1 MHSILLSRIILRKYG
16 NRSVSSAFLP
26 AGGQV
31 LPTISPIA
39 SQRIGA
45 LQFLGTLQGRSFMDR
60 EPAPSATIRL
70 INVKKH
76 FKDRDVE
83 ALGGVD
89 LEVAKGEFVT
99 LIGPSGSG
107 KSTLLELL
115 GDIGDE
121 GGPSKGEILI
131 EEKTPQELR
140 QARGYGIVFQDST
153 LFPWYRVL
161 ENCLLPFRIA
171 KSSLPE
177 KEQRKRIESLLEM
190 VGLDRKFWSY
200 YPKELSGGMQQRV
213 AIVRALALDPPL
225 LLMDEPFG
233 ALDDLTRKSM
243 QMLLLDI
250 WAKTGKTI
258 LMVTHSISEAC
269 FMSDRVIVLSHRPGR
284 IVRIVPIP
292 LDRPRERSM
301 TETKAFPRICG
312 MVREALGSG
321 EKLEE
326 DTSIKE

>member
-1 MHSILLSRIILRKYG
+1 MG
-16 NRSVSSAFLP
+16 EQTTPPV
-26 AGGQV
+26 
-31 LPTISPIA
+31 
-39 SQRIGA
+39 
-45 LQFLGTLQGRSFMDR
+45 
-60 EPAPSATIRL
+60 TIRFV
-70 INVKKH
+70 NVKKH

-89 LEVAKGEFVT
+89 LDVSQREFIT

-121 GGPSKGEILI
+121 GGPTEGNILI
-131 EEKTPQELR
+131 DGKTPEQLR
-140 QARGYGIVFQDST
+140 RERGYGIVFQEST
-153 LFPWYRVL
+153 LFPWYRVF
-161 ENCLLPFRIA
+161 ENAILPFQISKSRI
-171 KSSLPE
+171 P
-177 KEQRKRIESLLEM
+177 KEEQIRRTEMLLEM
-190 VGLDRKFWSY
+190 VGLDRRFWSY

-250 WAKTGKTI
+250 WSKTKKTI

-269 FMSDRVIVLSHRPGR
+269 FMSDRVVVLSHRPGR
-284 IVRIVPIP
+284 ITRIINIP
-292 LDRPRERSM
+292 LSRPRERSM
-301 TETKAFPRICG
+301 TDTKAFVRICG

-321 EKLEE
+321 GALEE
-326 DTSIKE
+326 DASIKE

>member
-1 MHSILLSRIILRKYG
+1 MNQEATPPII
-16 NRSVSSAFLP
+16 
-26 AGGQV
+26 
-31 LPTISPIA
+31 
-39 SQRIGA
+39 
-45 LQFLGTLQGRSFMDR
+45 
-60 EPAPSATIRL
+60 IRFV
-70 INVKKH
+70 NVKKH

-83 ALGGVD
+83 ALGGID
-89 LEVAKGEFVT
+89 LEVAQGEFIT

-121 GGPSKGEILI
+121 GGPTEGNILI
-131 EEKTPQELR
+131 DGKTPEQLR
-140 QARGYGIVFQDST
+140 RERGYGIVFQEST
-153 LFPWYRVL
+153 LFPWYRVF
-161 ENCLLPFRIA
+161 ENAILPFQISRSKI
-171 KSSLPE
+171 P
-177 KEQRKRIESLLEM
+177 KEEQIGRTEMLLEM
-190 VGLDRKFWSY
+190 VGLDRRFWSY

-250 WAKTGKTI
+250 WSRTKKTI

-269 FMSDRVIVLSHRPGR
+269 FMSDRVVVLSHRPGR
-284 IVRIVPIP
+284 ITRIITIP

-301 TETKAFPRICG
+301 TDTKAFVRICG

-321 EKLEE
+321 GALEE

>member
-1 MHSILLSRIILRKYG
+1 MHQKT
-16 NRSVSSAFLP
+16 P
-26 AGGQV
+26 
-31 LPTISPIA
+31 PPIA
-39 SQRIGA
+39 
-45 LQFLGTLQGRSFMDR
+45 
-60 EPAPSATIRL
+60 IRL
-70 INVKKH
+70 VNVKKY

-83 ALGGVD
+83 ALGGVS
-89 LEVAKGEFVT
+89 LEVLRGEFIT

-121 GGPSKGEILI
+121 GGPTDGEISI
-131 EEKTPQELR
+131 EGKTPEELR
-140 QARGYGIVFQDST
+140 RTRGYGIVFQEST
-153 LFPWYRVL
+153 LFPWYRIF

-171 KSSLPE
+171 KSRLPG
-177 KEQRKRIESLLEM
+177 EQQVRRIEMLLEM
-190 VGLDRKFWSY
+190 VELDKKFWSY
-200 YPKELSGGMQQRV
+200 YPRELSGGMQQRV

-250 WAKTGKTI
+250 WSKTKKTI

-269 FMSDRVIVLSHRPGR
+269 FMSDRVVVLSHRPGR
-284 IVRIVPIP
+284 IARMVSIP

-301 TETKAFPRICG
+301 SETKAFARICSI
-312 MVREALGSG
+312 VREALGSG
-321 EKLEE
+321 GMLEE
-326 DTSIKE
+326 EGSIKE

>member
-1 MHSILLSRIILRKYG
+1 M
-16 NRSVSSAFLP
+16 NQEATP
-26 AGGQV
+26 
-31 LPTISPIA
+31 PI
-39 SQRIGA
+39 
-45 LQFLGTLQGRSFMDR
+45 
-60 EPAPSATIRL
+60 TIRFV
-70 INVKKH
+70 NVKKH

-89 LEVAKGEFVT
+89 LEVAQGEFIT

-121 GGPSKGEILI
+121 GGPTEGNILI
-131 EEKTPQELR
+131 DGKTPEQLR
-140 QARGYGIVFQDST
+140 REQGYGIVFQEST
-153 LFPWYRVL
+153 LFPWYRVF
-161 ENCLLPFRIA
+161 ENAILPFQIA
-171 KSSLPE
+171 RSKIP
-177 KEQRKRIESLLEM
+177 KDQQVRRIESLLEM
-190 VGLDRKFWSY
+190 VDLDRKFWSY

-250 WAKTGKTI
+250 WARTKKTI

-269 FMSDRVIVLSHRPGR
+269 FMSDRVVVLSHRPGR
-284 IVRIVPIP
+284 INRIVSIP

-301 TETKAFPRICG
+301 TETKAFARICG
-312 MVREALGSG
+312 MVTDALGSG
-321 EKLEE
+321 GGLEE

>member
-1 MHSILLSRIILRKYG
+1 MSEETT
-16 NRSVSSAFLP
+16 P
-26 AGGQV
+26 
-31 LPTISPIA
+31 PI
-39 SQRIGA
+39 
-45 LQFLGTLQGRSFMDR
+45 
-60 EPAPSATIRL
+60 TIRFV
-70 INVKKH
+70 NVKKH

-83 ALGGVD
+83 ALGGID
-89 LEVAKGEFVT
+89 LEVAQGEFVT

-121 GGPSKGEILI
+121 GGPTEGRILI
-131 EEKTPQELR
+131 DGKTPEQLR
-140 QARGYGIVFQDST
+140 RERGYGIVFQEST
-153 LFPWYRVL
+153 LFPWYRVF
-161 ENCLLPFRIA
+161 ENAILPFQIS
-171 KSSLPE
+171 KSKIPHD
-177 KEQRKRIESLLEM
+177 EQIGRTEMLLEM
-190 VGLDRKFWSY
+190 VGLDRRFWSY

-213 AIVRALALDPPL
+213 AIVRALALDPPF

-250 WAKTGKTI
+250 WSKTKKTI

-269 FMSDRVIVLSHRPGR
+269 FMSDRVVVLSHRPGR
-284 IVRIVPIP
+284 ITRIITIP

-301 TETKAFPRICG
+301 TDTKAFVRICG

-321 EKLEE
+321 GALEE

>member
-1 MHSILLSRIILRKYG
+1 MKQD
-16 NRSVSSAFLP
+16 ATP
-26 AGGQV
+26 
-31 LPTISPIA
+31 PI
-39 SQRIGA
+39 
-45 LQFLGTLQGRSFMDR
+45 
-60 EPAPSATIRL
+60 TIRFV
-70 INVKKH
+70 NVKKH

-89 LEVAKGEFVT
+89 LEVAQGEFVT

-121 GGPSKGEILI
+121 GGPTEGRILI
-131 EEKTPQELR
+131 DGKTPEQLR
-140 QARGYGIVFQDST
+140 RERGYGIVFQEST
-153 LFPWYRVL
+153 LFPWYRVF
-161 ENCLLPFRIA
+161 ENAILPFQIS
-171 KSSLPE
+171 KSKIPNDKQIGRTE
-177 KEQRKRIESLLEM
+177 MLLEM
-190 VGLDRKFWSY
+190 VGLDRRFWSY

-250 WAKTGKTI
+250 WAKTRKTI

-269 FMSDRVIVLSHRPGR
+269 FMSDRVVVLSRRPGR
-284 IVRIVPIP
+284 ITRIVTIP
-292 LDRPRERSM
+292 LDRPRDRSM
-301 TETKAFPRICG
+301 TDTKAFARICG

-321 EKLEE
+321 GGLEE

>member
-1 MHSILLSRIILRKYG
+1 M
-16 NRSVSSAFLP
+16 NQEATP
-26 AGGQV
+26 
-31 LPTISPIA
+31 PI
-39 SQRIGA
+39 
-45 LQFLGTLQGRSFMDR
+45 
-60 EPAPSATIRL
+60 TIRFV
-70 INVKKH
+70 NVKKH

-83 ALGGVD
+83 ALGGID
-89 LEVAKGEFVT
+89 LEVAQGEFIT

-121 GGPSKGEILI
+121 GGPTEGKILI
-131 EEKTPQELR
+131 DGKTPEVLR
-140 QARGYGIVFQDST
+140 RERGYGIVFQEST
-153 LFPWYRVL
+153 LFPWYRVF
-161 ENCLLPFRIA
+161 ENAILPFQIA
-171 KSSLPE
+171 RSKIS
-177 KEQRKRIESLLEM
+177 KEEQVRRIESLLEM
-190 VGLDRKFWSY
+190 VDLDRKFWPY
-200 YPKELSGGMQQRV
+200 YPRELSGGMQQRV

-250 WAKTGKTI
+250 WAKTKKTI

-269 FMSDRVIVLSHRPGR
+269 FMSDRVVVLSHRPGR
-284 IVRIVPIP
+284 ITRIVTIP
-292 LDRPRERSM
+292 LDRPRDRSM
-301 TETKAFPRICG
+301 TDTKAFARICG

-321 EKLEE
+321 GGLEE

>member
-1 MHSILLSRIILRKYG
+1 M
-16 NRSVSSAFLP
+16 NQEATP
-26 AGGQV
+26 
-31 LPTISPIA
+31 PI
-39 SQRIGA
+39 
-45 LQFLGTLQGRSFMDR
+45 
-60 EPAPSATIRL
+60 TIRF

-83 ALGGVD
+83 ALGGID
-89 LEVAKGEFVT
+89 LEVAQGEFVT

-121 GGPSKGEILI
+121 GGPTEGGILI
-131 EEKTPQELR
+131 DGKTPEVLR
-140 QARGYGIVFQDST
+140 RERGYVIVFQEST
-153 LFPWYRVL
+153 LFPWYRVF
-161 ENCLLPFRIA
+161 ENAILPFQIA
-171 KSSLPE
+171 RSKIPNE
-177 KEQRKRIESLLEM
+177 EQVRRIESLLEM
-190 VGLDRKFWSY
+190 VDLDKKFWCY
-200 YPKELSGGMQQRV
+200 YPRELSGGMQQRV

-250 WAKTGKTI
+250 WAKTRKTI

-269 FMSDRVIVLSHRPGR
+269 FMSDRVVVLSSRPGR
-284 IVRIVPIP
+284 ITRIVTIP
-292 LDRPRERSM
+292 LDRPRERSIVD
-301 TETKAFPRICG
+301 TKAFGRICG

-321 EKLEE
+321 GGLEE

>member
-1 MHSILLSRIILRKYG
+1 M
-16 NRSVSSAFLP
+16 NQEVTP
-26 AGGQV
+26 
-31 LPTISPIA
+31 PI
-39 SQRIGA
+39 
-45 LQFLGTLQGRSFMDR
+45 
-60 EPAPSATIRL
+60 TIRFV
-70 INVKKH
+70 NVKKH

-83 ALGGVD
+83 ALGGID
-89 LEVAKGEFVT
+89 LEVAQGELIT

-121 GGPSKGEILI
+121 GGPTEGNILI
-131 EEKTPQELR
+131 DGKTPEQLR
-140 QARGYGIVFQDST
+140 RERGYGIVFQEST
-153 LFPWYRVL
+153 LFPWYRVF
-161 ENCLLPFRIA
+161 ENAILPFQIS
-171 KSSLPE
+171 KSKIP
-177 KEQRKRIESLLEM
+177 KEEQIGRTEMLLEM
-190 VGLDRKFWSY
+190 VGLDRRFWSY

-250 WAKTGKTI
+250 WSKTKKTI

-269 FMSDRVIVLSHRPGR
+269 FMSDRVVVLSHRPGR
-284 IVRIVPIP
+284 ITRIITIP

-301 TETKAFPRICG
+301 TDTKAFVRICG

-321 EKLEE
+321 GALEE
-326 DTSIKE
+326 DASIKE

>member
-1 MHSILLSRIILRKYG
+1 M
-16 NRSVSSAFLP
+16 NPDSAP
-26 AGGQV
+26 PVA
-31 LPTISPIA
+31 
-39 SQRIGA
+39 
-45 LQFLGTLQGRSFMDR
+45 
-60 EPAPSATIRL
+60 IRL

-83 ALGGVD
+83 ALGGVN
-89 LEVAKGEFVT
+89 LEVARAEFIT

-121 GGPSKGEILI
+121 GGPSEGNILI
-131 EEKTPQELR
+131 EGKTPQELR
-140 QARGYGIVFQDST
+140 QARGYGIVFQDSI
-153 LFPWYRVL
+153 LFPWYRVF

-171 KSSLPE
+171 KSEIPE
-177 KEQRKRIESLLEM
+177 KEQTKRIESLLEM

-233 ALDDLTRKSM
+233 ALDDLTRKTM

-250 WAKTGKTI
+250 WAKTLKTI

-269 FMSDRVIVLSHRPGR
+269 FMSDRVVVLSHRPGR
-284 IVRIVPIP
+284 IVRMISIP

-301 TETKAFPRICG
+301 TETKAFARICA
-312 MVREALGSG
+312 MVRDALGSG
-321 EKLEE
+321 EPEE
-326 DTSIKE
+326 DASIKE

>member
-1 MHSILLSRIILRKYG
+1 MHPESI
-16 NRSVSSAFLP
+16 P
-26 AGGQV
+26 
-31 LPTISPIA
+31 PIA
-39 SQRIGA
+39 
-45 LQFLGTLQGRSFMDR
+45 
-60 EPAPSATIRL
+60 IRL

-89 LEVAKGEFVT
+89 LEVARGELVS

-121 GGPSKGEILI
+121 GGPTEGEIHI

-140 QARGYGIVFQDST
+140 RSRGYGIVFQEST
-153 LFPWYRVL
+153 LFPWYRVF
-161 ENCLLPFRIA
+161 ENCLLPFWIA
-171 KSSLPE
+171 KSDLS
-177 KEQRKRIESLLEM
+177 KEEQAKRIESLLEM

-213 AIVRALALDPPL
+213 AIVRALTLDPPF

-233 ALDDLTRKSM
+233 SLDDLTRKSM

-250 WAKTGKTI
+250 WSKTRKTI
-258 LMVTHSISEAC
+258 IMVTHSISEAC
-269 FMSDRVIVLSHRPGR
+269 FMSDRVVVLSQRPGR
-284 IVRIVPIP
+284 IVRMIPIP

-301 TETKAFPRICG
+301 MESRDFTRICG

-321 EKLEE
+321 GELQE
-326 DTSIKE
+326 DPSIKD

>member
-1 MHSILLSRIILRKYG
+1 MKQDATPPI
-16 NRSVSSAFLP
+16 
-26 AGGQV
+26 
-31 LPTISPIA
+31 TI
-39 SQRIGA
+39 
-45 LQFLGTLQGRSFMDR
+45 QFV
-60 EPAPSATIRL
+60 
-70 INVKKH
+70 NVKKH

-83 ALGGVD
+83 ALGGID
-89 LEVAKGEFVT
+89 LEVAQGEFIT

-121 GGPSKGEILI
+121 GGPTEGKILI
-131 EEKTPQELR
+131 DGKTPEQLR
-140 QARGYGIVFQDST
+140 RERGYGIVFQEST
-153 LFPWYRVL
+153 LFPWYRVF
-161 ENCLLPFRIA
+161 ENAILPFQIS
-171 KSSLPE
+171 KSRVP
-177 KEQRKRIESLLEM
+177 KEEQIGRTEMLLEM
-190 VGLDRKFWSY
+190 VGLDRRFWSY

-213 AIVRALALDPPL
+213 AIVRALSLDPPL

-250 WAKTGKTI
+250 WSKTKKTI

-269 FMSDRVIVLSHRPGR
+269 FMSDRVVVLSHRPGR
-284 IVRIVPIP
+284 ITRIITIP

-301 TETKAFPRICG
+301 TDTKAFVRICG

-321 EKLEE
+321 GALEE

>member
-1 MHSILLSRIILRKYG
+1 MTEEAAPPII
-16 NRSVSSAFLP
+16 
-26 AGGQV
+26 
-31 LPTISPIA
+31 
-39 SQRIGA
+39 
-45 LQFLGTLQGRSFMDR
+45 
-60 EPAPSATIRL
+60 IRFV
-70 INVKKH
+70 NVKKH

-83 ALGGVD
+83 ALGGID
-89 LEVAKGEFVT
+89 LEVAQGEFIT

-121 GGPSKGEILI
+121 GGPTEGCILI
-131 EEKTPQELR
+131 DGKTPEQLR
-140 QARGYGIVFQDST
+140 RERGYGIVFQEST
-153 LFPWYRVL
+153 LFPWYRVF
-161 ENCLLPFRIA
+161 ENAILPFQIS
-171 KSSLPE
+171 KSKIP
-177 KEQRKRIESLLEM
+177 KEEQIGHTEMLLEM
-190 VGLDRKFWSY
+190 VGLDRRFWSY

-250 WAKTGKTI
+250 WSRTKKTI

-269 FMSDRVIVLSHRPGR
+269 FMSDRVVVLSHRPGR
-284 IVRIVPIP
+284 ITRIITIP

-301 TETKAFPRICG
+301 TDTKAFVRICG

-321 EKLEE
+321 GALEE
-326 DTSIKE
+326 ETSIKE

>member
-1 MHSILLSRIILRKYG
+1 MQSNQK
-16 NRSVSSAFLP
+16 ATP
-26 AGGQV
+26 
-31 LPTISPIA
+31 PI
-39 SQRIGA
+39 
-45 LQFLGTLQGRSFMDR
+45 
-60 EPAPSATIRL
+60 TIRFV
-70 INVKKH
+70 NVKKH
-76 FKDRDVE
+76 FRDRDVE
-83 ALGGVD
+83 ALGGID
-89 LEVAKGEFVT
+89 LEVAQGEFVT

-121 GGPSKGEILI
+121 GGPTEGNILI
-131 EEKTPQELR
+131 DGKDPEQLR
-140 QARGYGIVFQDST
+140 RERGYGIVFQEST
-153 LFPWYRVL
+153 LFPWYRVF
-161 ENCLLPFRIA
+161 ENAILPFQIS
-171 KSSLPE
+171 KSEIP
-177 KEQRKRIESLLEM
+177 KEEQIGRTEMLLEM
-190 VGLDRKFWSY
+190 VGLDRRFWSY

-250 WAKTGKTI
+250 WSKTKKTI

-269 FMSDRVIVLSHRPGR
+269 FMSDRVVVLSHRPGR
-284 IVRIVPIP
+284 ITRIITIP
-292 LDRPRERSM
+292 LERPRERSM
-301 TETKAFPRICG
+301 TDTKAFVRICG

-321 EKLEE
+321 GALEE

>member
-1 MHSILLSRIILRKYG
+1 MPSD
-16 NRSVSSAFLP
+16 A
-26 AGGQV
+26 A
-31 LPTISPIA
+31 
-39 SQRIGA
+39 
-45 LQFLGTLQGRSFMDR
+45 
-60 EPAPSATIRL
+60 APVAIRL

-83 ALGGVD
+83 ALGGIN
-89 LEVAKGEFVT
+89 LEVAQAEFIT
-99 LIGPSGSG
+99 MIGPSGSG

-121 GGPSKGEILI
+121 GGPSEGDILI

-140 QARGYGIVFQDST
+140 RARGYGIVFQDSV
-153 LFPWYRVL
+153 LFPWYRVF

-171 KSSLPE
+171 KSEIPE
-177 KEQRKRIESLLEM
+177 KEQMKRIESLLEM
-190 VGLDRKFWSY
+190 VGLDRKFWTY

-250 WAKTGKTI
+250 WAKTRKTI
-258 LMVTHSISEAC
+258 LMVTHSITEAC
-269 FMSDRVIVLSHRPGR
+269 FMSDRVVVLSHRPGR
-284 IVRIVPIP
+284 IVRMISIP

-301 TETKAFPRICG
+301 TETKAFARICG
-312 MVREALGSG
+312 MVRDALGSG
-321 EKLEE
+321 EREG
-326 DTSIKE
+326 DPSMTGAF

>member
-1 MHSILLSRIILRKYG
+1 V
-16 NRSVSSAFLP
+16 N
-26 AGGQV
+26 QE
-31 LPTISPIA
+31 TISPI
-39 SQRIGA
+39 
-45 LQFLGTLQGRSFMDR
+45 
-60 EPAPSATIRL
+60 TIRFV
-70 INVKKH
+70 NVKKH

-83 ALGGVD
+83 ALGGID
-89 LEVAKGEFVT
+89 LEVAQGEFVT

-121 GGPSKGEILI
+121 GGPTEGKIVIDG
-131 EEKTPQELR
+131 KTPEELR
-140 QARGYGIVFQDST
+140 REQGYGIVFQEST
-153 LFPWYRVL
+153 LFPWYRVF
-161 ENCLLPFRIA
+161 ENAILPFRIA
-171 KSSLPE
+171 RSKIP
-177 KEQRKRIESLLEM
+177 KEQQMRRIESLLEM
-190 VGLDRKFWSY
+190 VDLDRKFWPY

-213 AIVRALALDPPL
+213 AIVRALALDPPI

-250 WAKTGKTI
+250 WAKTKKTI

-269 FMSDRVIVLSHRPGR
+269 FMSDRVVVLSHRPGR
-284 IVRIVPIP
+284 ITRIINIP
-292 LDRPRERSM
+292 LGRPRERPM
-301 TETKAFPRICG
+301 TDTKAFVRICG

-321 EKLEE
+321 GPWEE

>member
-1 MHSILLSRIILRKYG
+1 M
-16 NRSVSSAFLP
+16 NQDA
-26 AGGQV
+26 
-31 LPTISPIA
+31 SPPI
-39 SQRIGA
+39 
-45 LQFLGTLQGRSFMDR
+45 
-60 EPAPSATIRL
+60 TIRF

-83 ALGGVD
+83 ALGGID
-89 LEVAKGEFVT
+89 LEVAQGEFVT

-121 GGPSKGEILI
+121 GGPTEGNILI
-131 EEKTPQELR
+131 DGKTPEQLR
-140 QARGYGIVFQDST
+140 RDRGYGIVFQEST
-153 LFPWYRVL
+153 LFPWYRVF
-161 ENCLLPFRIA
+161 ENALLPFQITRSRMP
-171 KSSLPE
+171 KD
-177 KEQRKRIESLLEM
+177 QQTHRIESLLEM
-190 VGLDRKFWSY
+190 VDLDKKFWSY

-250 WAKTGKTI
+250 WSKTKKTI

-269 FMSDRVIVLSHRPGR
+269 FMSDRVVVLSHRPGR
-284 IVRIVPIP
+284 ITRTITIP

-301 TETKAFPRICG
+301 TDTKAFVRICG

-321 EKLEE
+321 GALEE